1 MKILLAE
8 DEPQLSR
15 VLTAAMQHENYEVDA
30 VLNGK
35 EAVEHAQ
42 ANSYDVMILDIMMP
56 VMDGIT
62 ALKKIRASG
71 DKTYIL
77 MLTAKA
83 EIDDRVTGL
92 DSGADDY
99 LTKPFSLK
107 ELLARLRSKER
118 REDEY
123 TPTELEFGDLS
134 LDTEEQELISH
145 NSIRL
150 NNKETQLMNYLLLNK
165 DKELT
170 TSELFNHVWKNEDG
184 VTDEIV
190 WIYVSYLR
198 KKLES
203 IQSKVKIIGQK
214 GGSFKVVD
222 SQVRK

>member
-1 MKILLAE
+1 MKILVAE
-8 DEPQLSR
+8 DEPQLLR
-15 VLTAAMQHENYEVDA
+15 VLIVAMQKAGYEVDP
-30 VLNGK
+30 VDNGLK
-35 EAVEHAQ
+35 AVEHAKQ
-42 ANSYDVMILDIMMP
+42 NCYDVIILDIMMP

-62 ALKKIRASG
+62 ALKQIRESG

-118 REDEY
+118 REEDF
-123 TPTELEFGDLS
+123 TPNELKVGDVS
-134 LDTEEQELISH
+134 LNVSGQELASH

-150 NNKETQLMNYLLLNK
+150 SGQETQLMNYFLLN
-165 DKELT
+165 DGKELST
-170 TSELFNHVWKNEDG
+170 DELLNHVWRNDEDANSD
-184 VTDEIV
+184 VV

-198 KKLES
+198 QKLQS
-203 IQSKVKIIGQK
+203 IRSSVKIEGEK
-214 GGSFKVVD
+214 GGNYELVE
-222 SQVRK
+222 

>member
-1 MKILLAE
+1 MKILIAE

-15 VLTAAMQHENYEVDA
+15 VLVAAITHAGYEVDA
-30 VLNGK
+30 VLDGK
-35 EAVEHAQ
+35 EAVEYAQ
-42 ANSYDVMILDIMMP
+42 KNSYDVIILDIMMP

-71 DKTYIL
+71 DKTYVL

-83 EIDDRVTGL
+83 EVDDRVTGL

-118 REDEY
+118 REDEF

-134 LDTEEQELISH
+134 LDTEEQELVSH

-165 DKELT
+165 DKELST
-170 TSELFNHVWKNEDG
+170 EDIFNHVWKNEDN

-190 WIYVSYLR
+190 WIYISYLR
-198 KKLES
+198 RKLES
-203 IQSKVKIIGQK
+203 IQSKVQIVGEK
-214 GGSFKVVD
+214 GGSYKIID
-222 SQVRK
+222 DK